1 MSFLK
6 ELVRVKD
13 RLLVKGG
20 VSSSMRGIRQPDGS
34 PVPVEVI
41 MREFGV
47 SREQAEEIA
56 DRSTR

>member
-1 MSFLK
+1 MSFFK

-13 RLLVKGG
+13 RLLLKGG
-20 VSSSMRGIRQPDGS
+20 VSSTGRGIRMPDGS

-56 DRSTR
+56 KRSTR